1 MKKGGLTWF
10 VGLLAFIALFA
21 AGLAWCLRWIP
32 GDALTGPLGT
42 IKMVASI
49 ILTVI
54 ALVFGWIWLA
64 DCKFNK
70 TFKLVLQILFIVF
83 AVLAILGFVGI

>member
-1 MKKGGLTWF
+1 MKKGGLVWF

-21 AGLAWCLRWIP
+21 AGLAFCFRWIP
-32 GDALTGPLGT
+32 SLAGMLGT

-54 ALVFGWIWLA
+54 ALVFGWLWINDA
-64 DCKFNK
+64 KINK
-70 TFKLVLQILFIVF
+70 TAKLVLEILFIIF
-83 AVLAILGFVGI
+83 AVLAILGFIGI